1 MFESQV
7 TLISMAKY
15 GRNAGCYSKV
25 LQRVTQVG
33 AQQVCCVLQTLPAV
47 ASDNFQ
53 VTNLLD
59 LSTKHIVPSYFY
71 FLVLPAVGV

>member
-15 GRNAGCYSKV
+15 GRNAGCYSKM

-33 AQQVCCVLQTLPAV
+33 AQYVCCVPQTPPAV
-47 ASDNFQ
+47 ASDSFQ

-59 LSTKHIVPSYFY
+59 LSTKRILPSHFY
-71 FLVLPAVGV
+71 FLLLPAVGV

>member
-15 GRNAGCYSKV
+15 GRNAGCYSKM

-33 AQQVCCVLQTLPAV
+33 AQQVCCVPQTLPAV
-47 ASDNFQ
+47 ASDVFQ